1 MMLKGKLA
9 FTILSPKGHLWIDS
23 IASTRREAMAE
34 LINWKSEPDCD
45 AQHSA
50 WKKAHK
56 VVRVLIVPVDLGQ
69 T

>member
-1 MMLKGKLA
+1 MLKGKLA
-9 FTILSPKGHLWIDS
+9 FAVLSPEGRLWIDS
-23 IASTRREAMAE
+23 IASTRGEAMVGLSE
-34 LINWKSEPDCD
+34 WKSEPDFD